1 MSRQRGGLPSQTVSG
16 ADIRPTVGRE
26 GGSGSLLLIGGGAL
40 LAAILLFGFLDNR
53 RRELTAPTTTARAVD
68 HIGTVS
74 ALPPLVFPSVP
85 PPPPAPLESDLG
97 APAVAPVDP
106 GAPASPI
113 RGPVEAQPAPQ
124 SQYVPR
130 PPSRPD
136 PAPTYSPPQAVPPP
150 MPTTDPR
157 RPSSIAPTSVLVYDA
172 AAQRLADDDRNAS
185 TEPVSPAAAPR
196 ETSRSGMLSR
206 RAATVPEGTLI
217 PAVLETA
224 LDSSRPGFARAIVSR
239 DVTGFD
245 GSRILIP
252 RGSHLFGAYQT
263 EIGDGQN
270 RATVQW
276 TRLVRP
282 DGVTIA
288 LDSPAADPSGRAG
301 VEGRVNNRYLERF
314 AGALLQT
321 TLNVGANLAGRSL
334 SEGAVI
340 VALPSSAQ
348 TSAAS
353 ASDNALRPTLRV
365 DAGTRVSVLVARDL
379 EFASGERRR

>member
-1 MSRQRGGLPSQTVSG
+1 
-16 ADIRPTVGRE
+16 
-26 GGSGSLLLIGGGAL
+26 L
-40 LAAILLFGFLDNR
+40 LATILLFGFLDNR

-68 HIGTVS
+68 HVGTVS

-85 PPPPAPLESDLG
+85 PPPPVPLESDLNE
-97 APAVAPVDP
+97 PAVAPVDP
-106 GAPASPI
+106 GAPAPPV
-113 RGPVEAQPAPQ
+113 RGSVEAQPAPQ

-130 PPSRPD
+130 PPSRPA
-136 PAPTYSPPQAVPPP
+136 PAPTYSPPQAAPPP
-150 MPTTDPR
+150 MPTADPR
-157 RPSSIAPTSVLVYDA
+157 RPSSTAPTSVLVYDA
-172 AAQRLADDDRNAS
+172 AAQLIADDDRNAS
-185 TEPVSPAAAPR
+185 AEPASATPASREAA
-196 ETSRSGMLSR
+196 RSSLLGR

-245 GSRILIP
+245 GSRVLIP
-252 RGSHLFGAYQT
+252 RGSRLFGNYQT
-263 EIGDGQN
+263 ELGAGQN

-288 LDSPAADPSGRAG
+288 LDSPAADPSGRSG

-314 AGALLQT
+314 ASALLQT
-321 TLNVGANLAGRSL
+321 TLNVAANLAGRSL
-334 SEGAVI
+334 SDGAII
-340 VALPSSAQ
+340 VALPSSTQ
-348 TSAAS
+348 TSAAP
-353 ASDNALRPTLRV
+353 ASDHALRPTLRV